1 MQGGQLPS
9 YKAIRRD
16 YNPTYGLRGPP
27 CVNHCVHGKQCE
39 VERACSHLSLMME
52 CQVISY
58 RKNVEKHHKITEQTT
73 NTKGQLQVTN
83 FLSK

>member
-1 MQGGQLPS
+1 MQGGQSPS
-9 YKAIRRD
+9 YKAICRD
-16 YNPTYGLRGPP
+16 DDPTYGLRGPP

-58 RKNVEKHHKITEQTT
+58 HKNVGKTPRDHPANNKHKRSTESNQ
-73 NTKGQLQVTN
+73 
-83 FLSK
+83 FLT